1 MRILALHGNR
11 CAADASATDP
21 TSRACR
27 SLAFRI
33 PPRCPLPRSTHRAPS
48 FSSPRSQNGEVFA
61 TRLAPHLRKLR
72 ERVPE
77 AEIVFLD
84 APLEL
89 PRRPGDELAMRTWWR
104 RDGGG
109 GGGRA
114 FEGWETSL
122 ATLRDAWRERG
133 PFRGVIGFSQGAA
146 VGFLLS
152 LLAESADR
160 DADAAGA
167 VDPTGAD
174 HPDAP
179 FASLEFAILCAGY
192 VPAPSPVRA
201 QGVRPVD
208 GARVGI
214 AGGRSRSVLVIAG
227 DADDAVPA
235 DAAVAVAGWF
245 EDAVVRKHPGSHVF
259 PAKPADVAAV
269 VDFIAAR
276 SRKTRKKRAKE
287 KATDAMDGSIA
298 AADSSVDPSVA
309 ADSVSAS
316 DSDSDVA
323 PEMTEELAEEL
334 EALDAIFGD
343 EMTVVEPGRA
353 FAFAL
358 PELAAKLGTQIAPDP
373 KLSLELPRGYPD
385 VPVRVRA
392 RRGLTGVSPNLARAL
407 TTGVAN
413 AVEMAARPLLGS
425 PAVYSVVTEAR
436 EWLDAAA
443 DGARTKDEGD
453 EERRPGNDA
462 GSGSRA
468 RDDDDSD
475 ALDDVTDVTETSAA
489 RWWEREET
497 DAAAVTAATAAA
509 SATEHSLRARGA
521 PAPCVAA
528 GGRWNFTV
536 GLVGKPS
543 AGKSSFFNA
552 ATEAAEGAARAA
564 RVAPHPFTTIEP
576 NLGAAFAPATCPCA
590 LVGLDRACDPSHG
603 AEDVD
608 GTHCRR
614 IPILVKD
621 VAGLV
626 PGAHAGRGRGNA
638 FLNDLCDADVL
649 VHVVDASGRSDR
661 EGVDHSGGDA
671 DAANG
676 ANGGAFDPGDD
687 VQWVREELHHWI
699 FGNARRKWS
708 SVRRKPERFRELF
721 TGYHCARTAA
731 DEAMSRAGVLDPKAL
746 TRETVHGWTEA
757 DLHLIVAHFL
767 RVRFPVLLALNK
779 TDLPG
784 ARARAAAVRERWP
797 EEPATTLS
805 AIRREGVRRV
815 LRDAVA
821 LGRVTLGFPVAD
833 LDTGAS
839 TRARRDAK
847 VIGSNPDGGAMRECV
862 TLRPGSTVW
871 DLFQATKIGGGAQG
885 EADDGGG
892 TAVRPKGEFV
902 RAECRDGPGG
912 ARRRALRRDERV
924 TDENCVVRFYTN
936 AKVQWQGKRR

>member
-1 MRILALHGNR
+1 
-11 CAADASATDP
+11 
-21 TSRACR
+21 
-27 SLAFRI
+27 
-33 PPRCPLPRSTHRAPS
+33 
-48 FSSPRSQNGEVFA
+48 
-61 TRLAPHLRKLR
+61 
-72 ERVPE
+72 
-77 AEIVFLD
+77 
-84 APLEL
+84 
-89 PRRPGDELAMRTWWR
+89 
-104 RDGGG
+104 
-109 GGGRA
+109 
-114 FEGWETSL
+114 
-122 ATLRDAWRERG
+122 
-133 PFRGVIGFSQGAA
+133 
-146 VGFLLS
+146 
-152 LLAESADR
+152 
-160 DADAAGA
+160 
-167 VDPTGAD
+167 
-174 HPDAP
+174 
-179 FASLEFAILCAGY
+179 
-192 VPAPSPVRA
+192 
-201 QGVRPVD
+201 
-208 GARVGI
+208 
-214 AGGRSRSVLVIAG
+214 
-227 DADDAVPA
+227 
-235 DAAVAVAGWF
+235 
-245 EDAVVRKHPGSHVF
+245 
-259 PAKPADVAAV
+259 
-269 VDFIAAR
+269 
-276 SRKTRKKRAKE
+276 
-287 KATDAMDGSIA
+287 MDGSIA

-708 SVRRKPERFRELF
+708 SVHANRSDF
-721 TGYHCARTAA
+721 AN
-731 DEAMSRAGVLDPKAL
+731 SS
-746 TRETVHGWTEA
+746 
-757 DLHLIVAHFL
+757 
-767 RVRFPVLLALNK
+767 
-779 TDLPG
+779 PG
-784 ARARAAAVRERWP
+784 TTARAPRRTRRCRARGFWTRRRSPARPCTDGPRRTCTSSWRISFACGSPCSWRSTRRTSRGRARERRRFASDGP
-797 EEPATTLS
+797 KNPRRRS
-805 AIRREGVRRV
+805 ARYAARGFEGCFAMPSRWDESRSGS
-815 LRDAVA
+815 RW
-821 LGRVTLGFPVAD
+821 RT
-833 LDTGAS
+833 S
-839 TRARRDAK
+839 TRARRRARDA
-847 VIGSNPDGGAMRECV
+847 
-862 TLRPGSTVW
+862 T
-871 DLFQATKIGGGAQG
+871 
-885 EADDGGG
+885 
-892 TAVRPKGEFV
+892 
-902 RAECRDGPGG
+902 
-912 ARRRALRRDERV
+912 RR
-924 TDENCVVRFYTN
+924 
-936 AKVQWQGKRR
+936 

>member
-1 MRILALHGNR
+1 M
-11 CAADASATDP
+11 
-21 TSRACR
+21 
-27 SLAFRI
+27 
-33 PPRCPLPRSTHRAPS
+33 
-48 FSSPRSQNGEVFA
+48 FA

-89 PRRPGDELAMRTWWR
+89 PRRPGDELAMRTWWL

-122 ATLRDAWRERG
+122 ATLRDAWRDRG

-160 DADAAGA
+160 DADATGA
-167 VDPTGAD
+167 FDPTQSD

-201 QGVRPVD
+201 PGVRPVD
-208 GARVGI
+208 GARVGT
-214 AGGRSRSVLVIAG
+214 AGARSRSVLVIAG

-235 DAAVAVAGWF
+235 DDTVAVARWF
-245 EDAVVRKHPGSHVF
+245 EDAHVRKHPGSHVF
-259 PAKPADVAAV
+259 PAKPADVAAL
-269 VDFIAAR
+269 VDFVAAR
-276 SRKTRKKRAKE
+276 RAKKKKKE
-287 KATDAMDGSIA
+287 NGGGKGNNGDRSTAENAGATTTTTTTTDGFIA
-298 AADSSVDPSVA
+298 PAA
-309 ADSVSAS
+309 SAS
-316 DSDSDVA
+316 DSDSDSDAA

-334 EALDAIFGD
+334 EALEAIFGD

-358 PELAAKLGTQIAPDP
+358 PELAAKLGSDAADP
-373 KLSLELPRGYPD
+373 KLSLVLPRGYPD
-385 VPVRVRA
+385 EPVRVRE
-392 RRGLTGVSPNLARAL
+392 RRGLAGVSPNLARAL
-407 TTGVAN
+407 APGLAN
-413 AVEMAARPLLGS
+413 AVAAAATPLIGS

-443 DGARTKDEGD
+443 DEARTAKEEDDEDDDRAVEG
-453 EERRPGNDA
+453 RPENAAGSVS

-468 RDDDDSD
+468 FDSGVEPRTTTTSEDSEDDASD
-475 ALDDVTDVTETSAA
+475 AFDSSDAGSTP
-489 RWWEREET
+489 RWWDREET
-497 DAAAVTAATAAA
+497 DADAVVAATAAA
-509 SATEHSLRARGA
+509 SATERSLRARGA

-552 ATEAAEGAARAA
+552 ATETAEGSAGAA

-590 LVGLDRACDPSHG
+590 IAGLDRACDPSHG

-661 EGVDHSGGDA
+661 EGVDHSGGSVDGDG
-671 DAANG
+671 DAAI
-676 ANGGAFDPGDD
+676 GGEFDPGDD

-699 FGNARRKWS
+699 FGNVRRKWP
-708 SVRRKPERFRELF
+708 SVRRKPERLRELF

-731 DEAMSRAGVLDPKAL
+731 DEAMSRAGVPDPKAL

-767 RVRFPVLLALNK
+767 RARFPVLLALNK

-784 ARARAAAVRERWP
+784 AEARAAAVRERWP

-805 AIRREGVRRV
+805 AVRREGVRRV

-847 VIGSNPDGGAMRECV
+847 VAGSNPGGGAGAMRECV

-871 DLFQATKIGGGAQG
+871 DLFQATKSGGGAHG
-885 EADDGGG
+885 EAENGGG
-892 TAVRPKGEFV
+892 TAARPKGEFV

-912 ARRRALRRDERV
+912 ARRRAMRRDEPV